1 MTAANGAYS
10 GTVITLNGWSI
21 SEVRITLNV
30 TLFEELILYIR
41 FVIIIMSLNIIN
53 IMIVVH
59 WSYPL
64 VYYHIFY

>member
-30 TLFEELILYIR
+30 TLFEELILYIN
-41 FVIIIMSLNIIN
+41 VIIITSLNIIN